1 MQIRAIALDA
11 FGTVLQYGQR
21 LAPYSRL
28 LAGRGEG
35 TARLP
40 FLTRN
45 VPVATF
51 AAELGLTHLLPD
63 IEADLAEELAGLRL
77 FAEVPQMLEQS
88 REAGLRLAVCSNLAA
103 EYGPAVLGLLP
114 DLDAYVL
121 SYEVGLAKPDPAIF
135 QRVCDALGCEP
146 GEVVFV
152 GDSKRCDVDGPR
164 AFSMQ
169 AHHLDRKRGQTL
181 LDVMDDVQDLA
192 IAEQR
197 LADIRAGKSKTV
209 PLDDVMQMF
218 GDAYDALKANP
229 GAALSPDQIRA
240 RLAAQGGQAPDMAD
254 IPRRR
259 ESMTRDELLA
269 TVPVRRTAEGSA
281 YVALAD
287 IPAPWRHQ
295 FEQALHGSSAPAVPG
310 VGPCA
315 WLTDWQQW
323 VMGNWHRDSRAEGL
337 QP

>member
-1 MQIRAIALDA
+1 MQIRALALDA
-11 FGTVLQYGQR
+11 FGTLIQYGPR

-28 LAGRGEG
+28 VGARG
-35 TARLP
+35 ADADRAP

-51 AAELGLTHLLPD
+51 AVELGLEHLLPD
-63 IEADLAEELAGLRL
+63 IEADLAEELVGLRL
-77 FAEVPQMLEQS
+77 FAEVPQVLEQS
-88 REAGLRLAVCSNLAA
+88 RAAGLRLAVCSNLAA
-103 EYGPAVLGLLP
+103 EYGPAVLGLFP
-114 DLDAYVL
+114 GLDAYVF
-121 SYEVGLAKPDPAIF
+121 SYEVGLVKPDPAIF
-135 QRVCDALGCEP
+135 QRVCDALGCAP

-164 AFSMQ
+164 AFGMQ
-169 AHHLDRKRGQTL
+169 AHYLDRKRGQTL
-181 LDVMDDVQDLA
+181 LDVMEDVQDLA

-259 ESMTRDELLA
+259 EPMTVAGLIATLQGLPQDLPVMLA
-269 TVPVRRTAEGSA
+269 AEGGIDHARSVRVAEVARHPRDWAGTPVGQYRELPDDDTTGNPFGAVIIDLDGSA
-281 YVALAD
+281 
-287 IPAPWRHQ
+287 R
-295 FEQALHGSSAPAVPG
+295 
-310 VGPCA
+310 
-315 WLTDWQQW
+315 
-323 VMGNWHRDSRAEGL
+323 
-337 QP
+337 

>member
-1 MQIRAIALDA
+1 MLDA
-11 FGTVLQYGQR
+11 FGTVIQYGQR
-21 LAPYSRL
+21 LAPYGRL

-35 TARLP
+35 AARLP
-40 FLTRN
+40 FLTRD

-51 AAELGLTHLLPD
+51 AAELGLEHLLPD

-77 FAEVPQMLEQS
+77 FAEVPELLA
-88 REAGLRLAVCSNLAA
+88 RARRAGLRLAVCSNLAA
-103 EYGPAVLGLLP
+103 EYGPAVRGLLP

-121 SYEVGLAKPDPAIF
+121 SYEVGVAKPDPAIF
-135 QRVCDALGCEP
+135 RRVCDALDCAP

-164 AFSMQ
+164 AFGMQ

-181 LDVMDDVQDLA
+181 LDVMDDLEDLA

-209 PLDDVMQMF
+209 PLDEVMQMF

-229 GAALSPDQIRA
+229 GAGLSADQVRA
-240 RLAAQGGQAPDMAD
+240 RLAAQGGQAPDMAS

-259 ESMTRDELLA
+259 EPMTVADLITTLQGLPQDLPVMLAAESGIDHARSVRVAEVARHPRDWAGTPVGQYRELPDDDTTGAPFSAVIIDLD
-269 TVPVRRTAEGSA
+269 GSA
-281 YVALAD
+281 
-287 IPAPWRHQ
+287 P
-295 FEQALHGSSAPAVPG
+295 
-310 VGPCA
+310 
-315 WLTDWQQW
+315 
-323 VMGNWHRDSRAEGL
+323 
-337 QP
+337 